1 MCLFH
6 IFVQTICD
14 QYDIV
19 PIMVGRLHSEH
30 TRVFP
35 ILLADNKWITNNCSA
50 KAFDN
55 IRLNTAD
62 AKEPYRLRTFALL
75 RLSPSE

>member
-30 TRVFP
+30 TRVSP
-35 ILLADNKWITNNCSA
+35 ILLPDNKLITTDNKRITNGQQITA
-50 KAFDN
+50 LQR
-55 IRLNTAD
+55 RLT
-62 AKEPYRLRTFALL
+62 TI
-75 RLSPSE
+75 S